1 MEGLEYVRTYLDD
14 LLVLGN
20 TTFEDHINQLRTVL
34 RRLQKAGLKVNVE
47 KSSFCSHKIEYLGYL
62 LTAEGIRPTEDKVK
76 AILELKEPTTLREL
90 RRVLG
95 MVQYYRDLWKG
106 RSHILAPL
114 TDLVGKSKK
123 KLK

>member
-1 MEGLEYVRTYLDD
+1 MRTCLND

-20 TTFEDHINQLRTVL
+20 TTFKDHINQLRTVL

-62 LTAEGIRPTEDKVK
+62 LTAEGIRPTKDKVK
-76 AILELKEPTTLREL
+76 AILELKDPTTLREL
-90 RRVLG
+90 RRILG
-95 MVQYYRDLWKG
+95 MIQYYRDLWKG

-114 TDLVGKSKK
+114 TYLVGKSRK